1 LCLALAILAPAAGA
15 AESTTAYTHEGVKAF
30 EQQLAG
36 GQIQSATFNKRVRSL
51 RLILKDGKH
60 VLYRYPPKQEP
71 ALAAK
76 LASKGVPVTVLKPAE
91 AAKEAKKV
99 PVHHK
104 LRYIAGGILL
114 AVIIIVGA
122 VLLIDRRRKTAM
134 E

>member
-1 LCLALAILAPAAGA
+1 LCLALAILAPAASA
-15 AESTTAYTHEGVKAF
+15 AEGTTAYTHEGVKAF

-114 AVIIIVGA
+114 AVVIIVGA